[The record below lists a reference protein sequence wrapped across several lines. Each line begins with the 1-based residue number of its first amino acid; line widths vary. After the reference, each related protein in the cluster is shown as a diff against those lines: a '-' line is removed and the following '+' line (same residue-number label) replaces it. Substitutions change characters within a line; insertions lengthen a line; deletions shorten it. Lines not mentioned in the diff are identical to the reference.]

1 MKLLFKK
8 EFQIILGLIIFAVAL
23 RIPTL
28 GSPLIEDEAI
38 SFNRY
43 IDVPW
48 QKLIF
53 FYQDTNQHTLFLLI
67 SKFFIWVFGETE
79 IIYRLPSVLFGAVSI
94 PLMYRPWTG
103 NEVLQICRSTF
114 RIINDLVLA
123 TPKVFDGS

>member
-8 EFQIILGLIIFAVAL
+8 EFQIILGLIIFAAAL

-53 FYQDTNQHTLFLLI
+53 FYQDTSDLNSASDFQP
-67 SKFFIWVFGETE
+67 
-79 IIYRLPSVLFGAVSI
+79 RSVHVNRAPMKWRG
-94 PLMYRPWTG
+94 
-103 NEVLQICRSTF
+103 
-114 RIINDLVLA
+114 
-123 TPKVFDGS
+123 